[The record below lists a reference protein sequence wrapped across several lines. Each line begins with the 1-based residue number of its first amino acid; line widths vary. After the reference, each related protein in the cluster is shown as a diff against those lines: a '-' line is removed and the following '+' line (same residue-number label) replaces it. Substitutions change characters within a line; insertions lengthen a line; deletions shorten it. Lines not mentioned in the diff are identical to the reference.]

1 MRHPALSSLK
11 PALKP
16 WLLGLP
22 MALLALGTGALMQRW
37 SSARSDGSAA
47 LQAALLAAPTPS
59 SSRSDLD
66 QQSLQLHRAPT
77 TREGVQL
84 IEPAPGAPLDLEIRV
99 ALQSQGPNPVLSA
112 TGPWWLRQR
121 SGALIA
127 EGAAGTSL
135 SPQSLGQIPEEA
147 WLETLRGDRVLV
159 QGHPYAGRL
168 RLIRSGPGWL
178 VINHLPLEH
187 YIAAVVGA
195 EMPSS
200 WSLEALKAQ
209 AVAAR
214 SYALAH
220 MARPASRHWHLGDTT
235 RWQAYHGER
244 GIRARSLEA
253 VRQTAGI
260 ILSYQGGIV
269 ESLYAANQQI
279 VQEAHGGLGA
289 SMSQTDAQRL
299 AASGRRYTEILG
311 RFYPGASLARLRS
324 GGR

>member
-1 MRHPALSSLK
+1 MTQRPSLSFWRT
-11 PALKP
+11 LKP
-16 WLLGLP
+16 WLPGLP
-22 MALLALGTGALMQRW
+22 LALLALGAGVVLQGWASGRHQ
-37 SSARSDGSAA
+37 DSAA
-47 LQAALLAAPTPS
+47 LQAALLASPTLSPS
-59 SSRSDLD
+59 PADAD
-66 QQSLQLHRAPT
+66 QHGLLLQRGAT

-84 IEPAPGAPLDLEIRV
+84 IEPAVGAPLDLEIRV
-99 ALQSQGPNPVLSA
+99 ALQSQGANPVLSA

-121 SGALIA
+121 SGELIA
-127 EGAAGTSL
+127 QGAAGTSL
-135 SPQSLGQIPEEA
+135 SAQDLGQIPAEA
-147 WLETLRGDRVLV
+147 WLETHRRDRVLV

-168 RLIRSGPGWL
+168 RLIRSGQGWL
-178 VINHLPLEH
+178 VVNHLPLER

-235 RWQAYHGER
+235 RWQAYNGER

-253 VRQTAGI
+253 VHQTSGI

-279 VQEAHGGLGA
+279 VQEAHGALGA

-299 AASGRRYTEILG
+299 ATSGRRYTEILG